1 MPLVGLVTVTEKNG
15 DHFSLHSI
23 LKYHK
28 KVSQSEMLSYFIDIA
43 K

>member
-1 MPLVGLVTVTEKNG
+1 MPLVGLVTVTELN
-15 DHFSLHSI
+15 DEHYSLHSV

-28 KVSQSEMLSYFIDIA
+28 KVSQSEMLSYFNDIA